1 MGLGGLGGSFFGG
14 SGDIL
19 IKVGADVGGA
29 VSDLGKVNKSL
40 DETQSTGQKVQA
52 GIKSAAVPAAAA
64 LTGLAAAGIACVKS
78 AALAE
83 ESQAKLND
91 QIKRSTGASDAAIKS
106 TDEWVGSYGR
116 TVAMTKGELNPALAE
131 LVRATG
137 DVAKAQDLLKLSADV
152 SAATGKDLASVTK
165 AVGKA
170 YNGSAGSLKRL
181 VPSISD
187 AAIKS
192 GKWSKI
198 QAELNGQVGGAA
210 AKSAKTTE
218 GQYKILQN
226 TMKGLQVTI
235 GLALLPAFQSMI
247 GIMQP
252 LADLAKEHA
261 SIFLILGG
269 TIAAL
274 SAAVLIV
281 NAAMAVAAAATSAWA
296 AAQWILNAA
305 MSANPIG
312 LIVLAVAA
320 LAVGIVVAYRHSAT
334 FRAIVG
340 GAFDACKKAGLL
352 MLAPIKAFGGLL
364 QSAWGYAKQFGSIAS
379 AAFRIVRQ
387 YGVLMLGPIGL
398 WIKMIQIAWQ
408 HSATFRQITVAAF
421 DAVKAAIQAVI
432 DAISSVIGA
441 IGRIHFPSK
450 PSWLPLSAGYSVP
463 APYLSAGGLAAETGS
478 GMVVHVSVSG
488 AIDPEATAI
497 QIRRILER
505 YDRRRG
511 RRPLGGETGPT

>member
-1 MGLGGLGGSFFGG
+1 MGLAGSFFGG

-19 IKVGADVGGA
+19 IKVGADVTGA
-29 VSDLGKVNKSL
+29 VSELGQVNGALK
-40 DETQSTGQKVQA
+40 ETQTTGQKVQA

-78 AALAE
+78 AAAAE
-83 ESQAKLND
+83 ESQAKLNE

-106 TDEWVGSYGR
+106 TNDWVASYGR
-116 TVAMTKGELNPALAE
+116 TVAMTKGELNPALAT
-131 LVRATG
+131 LVRSTK
-137 DVAKAQDLLKLSADV
+137 DVAKAQDLLKLSADI
-152 SAATGKDLASVTK
+152 SAATGKDLASVTT

-181 VPSISD
+181 VPSLSA

-192 GKWSKI
+192 GDWAKI
-198 QAELNGQVGGAA
+198 QKELNGQVGGAA
-210 AKSAKTTE
+210 VKAAESTE
-218 GQYKILQN
+218 GQYKTLQN

-235 GLALLPAFQSMI
+235 GMALLPVFQQMI

-261 SIFLILGG
+261 NLFLLLAGVIGG
-269 TIAAL
+269 L

-281 NAAMAVAAAATSAWA
+281 NAAMMVAEAATTAWA
-296 AAQWILNAA
+296 AAQWLLNAA
-305 MSANPIG
+305 MTANPIG
-312 LIVLAVAA
+312 LIVLAVVA
-320 LAVGIVVAYRHSAT
+320 LAAGIILAYRHSAT
-334 FRAIVG
+334 FRSIVG
-340 GAFDACKKAGLL
+340 SAFDAVKKAGSL
-352 MLAPIKAFGGLL
+352 MLAPIQAFMGLL
-364 QSAWGYAKQFGSIAS
+364 SAAWGYAKNFSSIAGR
-379 AAFRIVRQ
+379 AFQLVRQ
-387 YGVLMLGPIGL
+387 YGVLMLGPVGL
-398 WIKMIQIAWQ
+398 WIKLIQLAWE
-408 HSATFRQITVAAF
+408 HSATFQKITVAAF
-421 DAVKAAIQAVI
+421 NAVKSAIQAVI

-450 PSWLPLSAGYSVP
+450 PGWIPLSAPGGYALP
-463 APYLSAGGLAAETGS
+463 SAFGPVGLAAETGG

-488 AIDPEATAI
+488 AVDPESTAI

-511 RRPLGGETGPT
+511 RRPLGGESGPA

>member
-1 MGLGGLGGSFFGG
+1 MGLAGSFFGG

-19 IKVGADVGGA
+19 IKVAADVGGA
-29 VSDLGKVNKSL
+29 VGDLGKVNSSL
-40 DETQSTGQKVQA
+40 KETQTTGQRVQA

-106 TDEWVGSYGR
+106 TNDWVASYGR

-131 LVRATG
+131 LVRSTG
-137 DVAKAQDLLKLSADV
+137 EVAKAQDLLKLSADI

-181 VPSISD
+181 VPSLSD

-192 GKWSKI
+192 GNWAKI
-198 QAELNGQVGGAA
+198 QQELNGQVGGAA
-210 AKSAKTTE
+210 VKAAESTE

-226 TMKGLQVTI
+226 TIKGLQVSI
-235 GLALLPAFQSMI
+235 GMALLPVMQQMI
-247 GIMQP
+247 DIMQP
-252 LADLAKEHA
+252 LADLAKQN
-261 SIFLILGG
+261 SDIVVILAGV
-269 TIAAL
+269 IAGLAG
-274 SAAVLIV
+274 AILIV
-281 NAAMAVAAAATSAWA
+281 NAAMAVAEAATTAWA

-312 LIVLAVAA
+312 LIVIAVAA
-320 LAVGIVVAYRHSAT
+320 LAAGIILAYRHSAT

-340 GAFDACKKAGLL
+340 GAFDACKKAGSL
-352 MLAPIKAFGGLL
+352 MLQPITAFIGLL
-364 QSAWGYAKQFGSIAS
+364 QSAWGFAKQFGSIAS
-379 AAFRIVRQ
+379 AAFRIVRE

-398 WIKMIQIAWQ
+398 WAKLIQVAWQ
-408 HSATFRQITVAAF
+408 HSQTFRQITVAAF
-421 DAVKAAIQAVI
+421 DAVKSAIQAVI

-450 PSWLPLSAGYSVP
+450 PGWLPLSAPGGYSVP
-463 APYLSAGGLAAETGS
+463 APYLGPGLAMETGS
-478 GMVVHVSVSG
+478 GMVVNVSVTG
-488 AIDPEATAI
+488 AVDPEATAI

-511 RRPLGGETGPT
+511 RRPLGGEGAPA